1 MKYFLIVGRIVGFKG
16 VDLAIEAAKKLD
28 FHLKIVGEYAGIYTE
43 QEKIKKIS
51 NENIEFLGRVPDDQ
65 LKDLY
70 KNADAFLAPAKDE
83 DFGMTVV
90 EAMAAGTPVIAY
102 KSGGYL
108 ETVTEKTGVFFDEY
122 SVESLIKAIKSM
134 KAIKFN
140 KKDLQEQAEK
150 FSKEIFVKKMR
161 TVILEGA

>member
-1 MKYFLIVGRIVGFKG
+1 M
-16 VDLAIEAAKKLD
+16 
-28 FHLKIVGEYAGIYTE
+28 GEYREFTPN
-43 QEKIKKIS
+43 KKRLKIS

-108 ETVTEKTGVFFDEY
+108 K
-122 SVESLIKAIKSM
+122 
-134 KAIKFN
+134 
-140 KKDLQEQAEK
+140 
-150 FSKEIFVKKMR
+150 R
-161 TVILEGA
+161 